1 MHGKTQRE
9 RFTEKTN
16 NINEI
21 DEKNKYQKDEY
32 EKMNAITEKDI
43 TGNSALAKAYAE
55 RDVQYLAALK
65 EMARD
70 VWNESRDT
78 PQDSANQDKLLNKH
92 NAKKMCGTNQGTRRK
107 IRLTK
112 ISF

>member
-1 MHGKTQRE
+1 VLVVVGE
-9 RFTEKTN
+9 
-16 NINEI
+16 
-21 DEKNKYQKDEY
+21 EY
-32 EKMNAITEKDI
+32 IVV

-70 VWNESRDT
+70 VRNESRDT

-92 NAKKMCGTNQGTRRK
+92 NSNYSPSPFECGFLGSLYGTFVVCNVGDAG
-107 IRLTK
+107 
-112 ISF
+112 S